1 MTQIAALAK
10 ALLSGEVI
18 SIKNAY
24 FDYGISNISREIG
37 RSIERK
43 FHVEVSRV
51 KKEGISRYGQPIVWF
66 EYRLNRTNFNS
77 KGITDMAK
85 YILEN
90 GGNPK
95 SGAKTKKQLNEA

>member
-1 MTQIAALAK
+1 MTSIAALAK

-24 FDYGISNISREIG
+24 FDYGISNIAREIG

-43 FHVEVSRV
+43 FNVEVSRV
-51 KKEGISRYGQPIVWF
+51 KREGTSRYGQSIVWF
-66 EYRLNRTNFNS
+66 EYRLNRTDFNA
-77 KGITDMAK
+77 KGIADMAK
-85 YILEN
+85 YIIEV

-95 SGAKTKKQLNEA
+95 KGKITKNK

>member
-1 MTQIAALAK
+1 MTQIAALCK

-43 FHVEVSRV
+43 FNVEVSKVR
-51 KKEGISRYGQPIVWF
+51 KEGISRYGQPITWK
-66 EYRLNRTNFNS
+66 EYRLNRTDFNQ
-77 KGITDMAK
+77 KGIFEMSK
-85 YILEN
+85 YIMEN

-95 SGAKTKKQLNEA
+95 SGAKTQKELK

>member
-1 MTQIAALAK
+1 MTQIAALCK

-24 FDYGISNISREIG
+24 FDYGISNIAREIG

-43 FHVEVSRV
+43 FGVEVSKVR
-51 KKEGISRYGQPIVWF
+51 KEGVSRYGQPICWK
-66 EYRLNRTNFNS
+66 EYRLNRTDFNQN
-77 KGITDMAK
+77 GITAMAK
-85 YILEN
+85 YIQEV

-95 SGAKTKKQLNEA
+95 SGAKTKKELK

>member
-43 FHVEVSRV
+43 FNVEVSRV

-66 EYRLNRTNFNS
+66 EYRLNRTDFNQ

-95 SGAKTKKQLNEA
+95 KGKITKNK